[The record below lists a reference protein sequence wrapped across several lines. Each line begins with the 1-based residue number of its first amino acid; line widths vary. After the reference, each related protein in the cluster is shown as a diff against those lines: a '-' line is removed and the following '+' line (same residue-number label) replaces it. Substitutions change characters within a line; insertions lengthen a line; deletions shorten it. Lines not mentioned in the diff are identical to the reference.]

1 MRNVKQI
8 YRAISQHWVGDGF
21 LVQPLFSHMGDD
33 RGTNPFLMLDY
44 AAPYEFSPNEA
55 RSPRGV
61 GQHPHKGFE
70 TVTIAYHGEVAHRDS
85 SGGGGIIYEG
95 DVQWMTAGSGIIH
108 EEFHS
113 ENFSKKGGLFEMV
126 QLWVNLP
133 AKDKNTPPRY
143 QHLAK
148 AGIPVVEFP
157 DEAGC
162 LRLIAGEYKG
172 VKGAADTFTEM
183 NVWDIVL
190 NASKK
195 AVLEIPEAHNLSM
208 VVLWGN
214 VTLNGKEQADA
225 GQLVGFEKSGGNVH
239 IEAGSEEVKI
249 LLLSGVP
256 IDEPVVGYGPFVMN
270 TAEEIRQAISDFK
283 SGKFGSID

>member
-8 YRAISQHWVGDGF
+8 YRATSQHWVGDGF

-190 NASKK
+190 NAGKK

-208 VVLWGN
+208 VVLRGN
-214 VTLNGKEQADA
+214 VTLNGKEQVDA